1 MEAKPLWEAPPPCPL
16 MGRKTVKAYTSC
28 KEKLKALHVLVAKK
42 QAMERE
48 TKHQAE
54 RLAMGAAATCSC
66 FCSSAF
72 QSDLE
77 ELAGR
82 SFAEWLQSVQSVS
95 SLVNQPDLDLDM
107 ALVEEGRQ
115 SR

>member
-1 MEAKPLWEAPPPCPL
+1 M
-16 MGRKTVKAYTSC
+16 
-28 KEKLKALHVLVAKK
+28 LVAKK

-54 RLAMGAAATCSC
+54 RLAMGAAATCSSFC
-66 FCSSAF
+66 FSAL
-72 QSDLE
+72 QSDLQ

-82 SFAEWLQSVQSVS
+82 SFVEWLQSVQSVS
-95 SLVNQPDLDLDM
+95 SLGNQPDPDLDM
-107 ALVEEGRQ
+107 ALVEEGRL